1 MEHPEGNRSAG
12 GTPLASG
19 GPTRPEGRGTTGE
32 SVWGRDDT
40 DEPQLVRPYTL
51 TAGRTDSRINLPL
64 EAPIETVV
72 APPKPPRWPG
82 NDVRGQILTM
92 CADSPS
98 VAEIAA
104 VLSLPLGV
112 ARVLIGDLVTQGYLR
127 VHTTLGDSTTD
138 DERRELI
145 GRTLRG
151 LRAL

>member
-1 MEHPEGNRSAG
+1 MDHW
-12 GTPLASG
+12 
-19 GPTRPEGRGTTGE
+19 E
-32 SVWGRDDT
+32 SEIA
-40 DEPQLVRPYTL
+40 DEPNLVRPYAL
-51 TAGRTDSRINLPL
+51 TAGRTDSRVSLPL
-64 EAPIETVV
+64 EAPIETL
-72 APPKPPRWPG
+72 ASAKAPRWPG
-82 NDVRGQILTM
+82 NDVRGRILTL

>member
-1 MEHPEGNRSAG
+1 MDHWE
-12 GTPLASG
+12 
-19 GPTRPEGRGTTGE
+19 
-32 SVWGRDDT
+32 RDDT

-51 TAGRTDSRINLPL
+51 TAGRTNSRIDLPL
-64 EAPIETVV
+64 EAPVQTL
-72 APPKPPRWPG
+72 ATTKLPRWPG
-82 NDVRGQILTM
+82 NDVRGQILKLG
-92 CADSPS
+92 ADSPS

-127 VHTTLGDSTTD
+127 VHTTLGDSTSD

>member
-1 MEHPEGNRSAG
+1 MDRREQ
-12 GTPLASG
+12 
-19 GPTRPEGRGTTGE
+19 
-32 SVWGRDDT
+32 DDT
-40 DEPQLVRPYTL
+40 DEPKLVRPYTL
-51 TAGRTDSRINLPL
+51 TAGRTDCRINLPL
-64 EAPIETVV
+64 EAAVETLPS
-72 APPKPPRWPG
+72 PPKPPRWPG
-82 NDVRGQILTM
+82 NDMRGQILTL
-92 CADSPS
+92 CAETPS

-112 ARVLIGDLVTQGYLR
+112 ARVLIGDLVTEGYLR